1 VASAFTATASGNI
14 DGDATTDHWLVNDVK
29 TLATDLDDVTS

>member
-1 VASAFTATASGNI
+1 VAGAFTATASGNV

-29 TLATDLDDVTS
+29 AITNDLNDVTS